1 MSRHGQKDK
10 KTKEGIITRSL
21 SFRSDTEQKNVYEP
35 KDLLKRPEIFI
46 YPDETNE
53 NKIYP
58 TSEDSEEVE
67 IKESLIKKYVT
78 EHKNM
83 EFDGKVIFR
92 ILNEPK

>member
-1 MSRHGQKDK
+1 MSFGG
-10 KTKEGIITRSL
+10 EI
-21 SFRSDTEQKNVYEP
+21 EQKCVYEA
-35 KDLLKRPEIFI
+35 KDLLKRPEFFI

-78 EHKNM
+78 EHKGKD
-83 EFDGKVIFR
+83 FDGKIIYR
-92 ILNEPK
+92 ILNEPKEIQMDI